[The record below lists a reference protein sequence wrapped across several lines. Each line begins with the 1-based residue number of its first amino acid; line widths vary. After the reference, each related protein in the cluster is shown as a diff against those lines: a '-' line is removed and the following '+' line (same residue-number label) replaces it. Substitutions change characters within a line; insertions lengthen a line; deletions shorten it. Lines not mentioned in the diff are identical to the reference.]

1 MLDAFQ
7 HQLDAGWQLL
17 RTEPAPAPATNGAIL
32 LACIAVWVV
41 ALFGDWLAFTRRATL
56 GTLAPALV
64 FFVWTSALGT
74 TDGQVLGTA
83 AYCLAAGAFLVAQN
97 LAVLDRRRSWLVTK
111 DSARAHW
118 LVPAAV
124 LGGAAIVM
132 ALALAPAL
140 PGAGGDPVVDF
151 ANPGRNGSGGRSYRP
166 SLAPFLDINDKL
178 NRPDDA
184 PLFTVK
190 SRLPDYWRI
199 AALDTYAETDGGQW
213 TLSASG
219 DGKVSVG
226 LPSTPPNGTLV
237 QEFAIGDLGERW
249 LPAAYRPVAV
259 NLDGTLVVVSSGTL
273 VTDRDSVSGLDYTV
287 GSSVPV
293 LRATAEQQAATAAKV
308 PANLT
313 PYTALPADVPDEIA
327 ATARQIVADAQRDH
341 SLRRGARAVGM
352 VPHRGL
358 RLRHQRRH
366 QRQRQRDRRV
376 PPREAWVLRAV
387 LERVRGD
394 GPLTRDPRRASPSGS
409 PPARWR
415 TAATT

>member
-1 MLDAFQ
+1 MTIAAVLPHAIGWIGRRLRRPAWLVLVVSGAALLAFLLLRVALTPHTGTVLAAFQ

-56 GTLAPALV
+56 GALAPALV

-74 TDGQVLGTA
+74 TDDQVLGTA

-124 LGGAAIVM
+124 LGGAAIVV
-132 ALALAPAL
+132 ALVLAPAL

-184 PLFTVK
+184 ELFTVQ

-199 AALDTYAETDGGQW
+199 AALDTYSETDGGQW

-226 LPSTPPNGTLV
+226 
-237 QEFAIGDLGERW
+237 
-249 LPAAYRPVAV
+249 PARH
-259 NLDGTLVVVSSGTL
+259 
-273 VTDRDSVSGLDYTV
+273 
-287 GSSVPV
+287 
-293 LRATAEQQAATAAKV
+293 AA
-308 PANLT
+308 
-313 PYTALPADVPDEIA
+313 
-327 ATARQIVADAQRDH
+327 
-341 SLRRGARAVGM
+341 
-352 VPHRGL
+352 
-358 RLRHQRRH
+358 RRH
-366 QRQRQRDRRV
+366 PRAGVRDR
-376 PPREAWVLRAV
+376 
-387 LERVRGD
+387 
-394 GPLTRDPRRASPSGS
+394 
-409 PPARWR
+409 
-415 TAATT
+415 